1 MYLSKVKRSM
11 SMVFQKVGLRLAVGS
26 PVSPPGLS
34 DGHGAIHL
42 GRSSVFNQ
50 GGFPCGV

>member
-1 MYLSKVKRSM
+1 MYFSKVKRSM
-11 SMVFQKVGLRLAVGS
+11 FMVFQEVGLRLAVRS
-26 PVSPPGLS
+26 PVSPQ
-34 DGHGAIHL
+34 DCQTVTERHL